1 MVSIAR
7 RLPVSS
13 VFNPLAVLMPTTMLF
28 HGDSLEAYPV
38 PYRDYLPPGPHTIGR
53 RSRPQPR
60 GHGFSDTFPPFGDL
74 SSPDRTVNCAC
85 VLLEFLLWLWLR
97 LEV

>member
-13 VFNPLAVLMPTTMLF
+13 VFNPLVVLMPTTMSF

-38 PYRDYLPPGPHTIGR
+38 PYRD
-53 RSRPQPR
+53 
-60 GHGFSDTFPPFGDL
+60 
-74 SSPDRTVNCAC
+74 
-85 VLLEFLLWLWLR
+85 
-97 LEV
+97 